1 MTEKIMRHLATAIV
15 ERAVTDWRKAVSQL
29 ADNPE
34 YRYAL
39 ETKREIEEFFD
50 TDWFDFLCEINPEFT
65 TIELQEQCS

>member
-29 ADNPE
+29 VDNPE

-39 ETKREIEEFFD
+39 KTKREVEEFFEHE
-50 TDWFDFLCEINPEFT
+50 WFAFLCEINPEFT